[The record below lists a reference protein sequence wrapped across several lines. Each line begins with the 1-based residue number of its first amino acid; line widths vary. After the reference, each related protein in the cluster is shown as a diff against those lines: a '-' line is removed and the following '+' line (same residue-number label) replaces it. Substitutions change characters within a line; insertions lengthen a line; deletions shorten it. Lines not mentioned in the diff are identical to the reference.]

1 MTATAAE
8 AVSGRAGSGSSSV
21 IAVRRCVGIEGVA
34 RGNRV
39 VTAASTTV
47 LE

>member
-1 MTATAAE
+1 MTATAVE
-8 AVSGRAGSGSSSV
+8 AVGGRAGRRSV
-21 IAVRRCVGIEGVA
+21 IAVRRCVGMEGIA